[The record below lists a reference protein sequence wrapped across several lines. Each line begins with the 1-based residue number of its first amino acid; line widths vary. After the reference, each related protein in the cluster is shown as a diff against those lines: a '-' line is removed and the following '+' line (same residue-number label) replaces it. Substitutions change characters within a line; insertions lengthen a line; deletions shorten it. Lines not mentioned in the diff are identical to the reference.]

1 METISVFDDK
11 TNQHQAM
18 LFDDD
23 DQDHLAEDEE
33 ASVTLSKK
41 LQDRRR
47 KAKNRRR
54 RRSSARFLNL
64 GTEDDEQE
72 PISSAN
78 LGEVYQNAIR
88 MNAENKINAA
98 NSWNLNLIDH
108 LDQFVSTNGREED
121 AGVSS
126 ISDNLQKLSL
136 GPDDAGVNFTKASC
150 TLDASVKIYAY
161 RVDDVHL
168 TSYKVLANLNRTE
181 TGKNKK
187 KDDNAAS
194 AKSKNLNNEATSNN
208 AGKRKVSE
216 TETLEQNLANINIA
230 KLDEAFDIDP
240 LFHKMSKTFDE
251 GGAKGLLLANLG
263 VSNNGCNIV
272 FDSTLEE
279 RNEMDVRED
288 QANGLAKEVDSVDV
302 ISLNQKLEAS
312 LEGQPLFLMQ
322 LVPQLASLREE
333 YSQLKQDGFVDKLLP
348 SSLRYA
354 APKEDEI
361 EADKSIHME
370 AIERSR
376 VSQAGQSLL
385 AKDQEDDPSLN
396 MDDGNSDF
404 VDFGAGNDFGG
415 DDDHDDNLLGDSTI
429 HDGNHRYSSSSFQ
442 ASYEGSQEPSQA
454 VVLLDAIANGDI
466 SGSQS
471 NYEYFNSQA
480 LSQIQGNMWAGAA
493 HWKKQAKKSG
503 KKAPTKKK
511 AGDGK
516 RKPSASKSRK
526 KKINI
531 HDLILDLRT
540 PVEDLEDLMRQP
552 PKGKKGVDPLQ
563 ITKAT
568 NTKYSNNDNLL
579 PIDLGLT
586 VQDFDS
592 FFLRPQDKVSSY
604 RGRQAASTLG
614 KQVAFAHGGG
624 NDDVSFGGDSDGPG
638 FDFGGDDEDHDEDGG
653 FIVPELEGVR
663 KIEKIQVGYATKAKK
678 VDVKRLKKDLW
689 EELERSF
696 ADKRKVE
703 TDSNKPKEVD
713 TSEGEE
719 NEERDTPMGAI
730 EGSLSFQ
737 STVKEMQSTQTQSDA
752 TLPFFFICVLHLA
765 NEKGLALEST
775 GLEDFII
782 HTS

>member
-1 METISVFDDK
+1 METIGVFNDK
-11 TNQHQAM
+11 TNQHQGF
-18 LFDDD
+18 LLEDDD
-23 DQDHLAEDEE
+23 DDPLVEGDE
-33 ASVTLSKK
+33 ALNLSKK
-41 LQDRRR
+41 LQDRRM
-47 KAKNRRR
+47 KAKTRRR

-64 GTEDDEQE
+64 GTEDDAKE

-108 LDQFVSTNGREED
+108 LDQFVSTSSSNDREED

-126 ISDNLQKLSL
+126 IRNNLQQLSL
-136 GPDDAGVNFTKASC
+136 ESDDAVVNFTKASC
-150 TLDASVKIYAY
+150 TLDASVKIYSY

-181 TGKNKK
+181 TGK
-187 KDDNAAS
+187 
-194 AKSKNLNNEATSNN
+194 SKNNDDSATKTKNVRNEEASTTSER
-208 AGKRKVSE
+208 RKVSE

-263 VSNNGCNIV
+263 VSNKGCNIV
-272 FDSTLEE
+272 FDSTLEDQH
-279 RNEMDVRED
+279 EMDCPKDKED
-288 QANGLAKEVDSVDV
+288 DCTTEAETVD
-302 ISLNQKLEAS
+302 ITSLNQKLEAS

-333 YSQLKQDGFVDKLLP
+333 YSELKQGGFVDKLLP

-361 EADKSIHME
+361 EADKSIHLE
-370 AIERSR
+370 AMERSR
-376 VSQAGQSLL
+376 ASQAGRSLL
-385 AKDQEDDPSLN
+385 PKENDADASSI
-396 MDDGNSDF
+396 MDDGNANF

-415 DDDHDDNLLGDSTI
+415 DDDNFLADSTF

-442 ASYEGSQEPSQA
+442 ASFEASQEPSQA

-466 SGSQS
+466 SGSKS

-480 LSQIQGNMWAGAA
+480 ISQIQGNMWAGAA

-503 KKAPTKKK
+503 KVPSKNKGKK
-511 AGDGK
+511 GK
-516 RKPSASKSRK
+516 PASSKSRK
-526 KKINI
+526 KINI
-531 HDLILDLRT
+531 CDIIDLRS
-540 PVEDLEDLMRQP
+540 PVEDLEDLMRKP

-563 ITKAT
+563 ITKVT
-568 NTKYSNNDNLL
+568 ITKYTKNNNLL

-586 VQDFDS
+586 VHDFDS
-592 FFLRPQDKVSSY
+592 FFLRPNDKISSY
-604 RGRQAASTLG
+604 RAQQMASTLG
-614 KQVAFAHGGG
+614 KQVAFAQGG
-624 NDDVSFGGDSDGPG
+624 DDDEASFGGDIDGPG
-638 FDFGGDDEDHDEDGG
+638 FDFGGDDDDHEDAGD
-653 FIVPELEGVR
+653 FIVPALEGVR

-689 EELERSF
+689 VELELAF
-696 ADKRKVE
+696 VDKKKAENDSVE
-703 TDSNKPKEVD
+703 TMEEHEKEDEDYEEHNEKAEQQSETPK
-713 TSEGEE
+713 
-719 NEERDTPMGAI
+719 
-730 EGSLSFQ
+730 GSLSFQ

-775 GLEDFII
+775 GLKDFII
-782 HTS
+782 HSS